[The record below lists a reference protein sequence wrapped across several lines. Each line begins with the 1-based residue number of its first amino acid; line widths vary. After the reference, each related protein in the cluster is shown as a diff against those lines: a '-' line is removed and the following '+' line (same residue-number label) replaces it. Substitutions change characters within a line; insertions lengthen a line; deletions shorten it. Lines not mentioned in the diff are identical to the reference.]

1 MTLLMSIKAF
11 SQKATLSEKDTV
23 ICFTIPQSKYLL
35 KKYYQSEELLILDSI
50 CEAQLRG
57 FKAISTSNERIIT
70 NQSLV
75 LKNKDEEVRLRELEI
90 GGLNELINDKEKE
103 INKQKTYKW
112 IAIASGLF
120 FSSYLIIAH

>member
-1 MTLLMSIKAF
+1 MSLLTSIKAF

-35 KKYYQSEELLILDSI
+35 KKYYQAEELLILDSI
-50 CEAQLRG
+50 CEAQLSV
-57 FKAISTSNERIIT
+57 FKDISSSNERVIK

-75 LKNKDEEVRLRELEI
+75 LKNKDEEVRLKELEI

-103 INKQKTYKW
+103 IATQKLYKW
-112 IAIASGLF
+112 IAITSTIIVTC
-120 FSSYLIIAH
+120 LIAF

>member
-1 MTLLMSIKAF
+1 MSIKAF
-11 SQKATLSEKDTV
+11 SQKAILSDKDTI

-35 KKYYQSEELLILDSI
+35 KKYYQAEELLILDSI
-50 CEAQLRG
+50 CEAQLSS
-57 FKAISTSNERIIT
+57 FKAISNSNERIIK

-75 LKNKDEEVRLRELEI
+75 LKNKDEEVRLKELEI
-90 GGLNELINDKEKE
+90 GGLNELISDKDKE

-112 IAIASGLF
+112 IAIVSGLL